1 MLFHFMMIYIRA
13 KRRTNGDKIQ
23 TNFHSLN
30 VPEDGVGYE
39 SFTIISIDYLVIFE
53 NKYYIIV
60 TRNNI
65 VWKLLFILLK
75 DFFVSATLCRV
86 HNFFFT
92 EECCTLFVP
101 TKIKQH
107 SRSKKKYQYRKT
119 LLSMIDFV

>member
-75 DFFVSATLCRV
+75 DLFVSATLCRV
-86 HNFFFT
+86 HNFFLPRSAVHCLYQLKSNNILGQRKSTNT
-92 EECCTLFVP
+92 E
-101 TKIKQH
+101 K
-107 SRSKKKYQYRKT
+107 
-119 LLSMIDFV
+119 DFYP